1 MGLTV
6 SGYDS
11 SSISTL
17 FSSLN
22 SSSSSGGSSLSSMTS
37 LLGEYNSIQSGSY
50 FKLLRSYYT
59 PKNGTDTTTT
69 TDKDKLQ
76 TTDRQMAADKMA
88 AHNLRIITSR
98 FSAIKKASFLTPVMG
113 YKIQLIMM
121 PAVAF
126 FITTTSKSLI
136 LAVGYQPFTS
146 HADTENSSVITP
158 LPAGISITPVY
169 ISVLSRAVRL

>member
-1 MGLTV
+1 MILTNKTINIMKKLV
-6 SGYDS
+6 
-11 SSISTL
+11 ITL
-17 FSSLN
+17 LALVAIVTAVNAQGMSEEQREKTL
-22 SSSSSGGSSLSSMTS
+22 
-37 LLGEYNSIQSGSY
+37 YNLIV
-50 FKLLRSYYT
+50 RMR
-59 PKNGTDTTTT
+59 PVGTQYAITTT
-69 TDKDKLQ
+69 
-76 TTDRQMAADKMA
+76 
-88 AHNLRIITSR
+88 
-98 FSAIKKASFLTPVMG
+98 PVT